1 MFKNIFNKSRY
12 MENVN
17 FEIRLVHS
25 EPVDLIEMAN
35 SLISLQNIVSSHIGK
50 EYGLKDSKILLNGV
64 KEGSDIYQL
73 ALFFGMNV
81 LPFADGIN
89 TISETIKHIKSYLNI
104 DKKTIEEIRDNRHYN
119 NVNCD
124 NIKNFIAP
132 VVNNDDNSKIEIK
145 IEGDVNAPIV
155 VFNHSD
161 AKKIFENADYVKK
174 IVSNTESIK
183 EEENRF
189 FEKVLIK
196 MYQMKDT
203 DKRIQDSS
211 YCDSIVKGKAIPT
224 IIENIEDKKD
234 ILVNAFNS
242 LFLVDIEVV
251 KADDQIKL
259 YRVLKLHNI
268 VPLDID
274 E

>member
-1 MFKNIFNKSRY
+1 M
-12 MENVN
+12 
-17 FEIRLVHS
+17 
-25 EPVDLIEMAN
+25 
-35 SLISLQNIVSSHIGK
+35 
-50 EYGLKDSKILLNGV
+50 
-64 KEGSDIYQL
+64 
-73 ALFFGMNV
+73 
-81 LPFADGIN
+81 
-89 TISETIKHIKSYLNI
+89 
-104 DKKTIEEIRDNRHYN
+104 
-119 NVNCD
+119 
-124 NIKNFIAP
+124 
-132 VVNNDDNSKIEIK
+132 
-145 IEGDVNAPIV
+145 
-155 VFNHSD
+155 
-161 AKKIFENADYVKK
+161 
-174 IVSNTESIK
+174 SNTESIK

-196 MYQMKDT
+196 IYQMKDT
-203 DKRIQDSS
+203 DKRVQDSS